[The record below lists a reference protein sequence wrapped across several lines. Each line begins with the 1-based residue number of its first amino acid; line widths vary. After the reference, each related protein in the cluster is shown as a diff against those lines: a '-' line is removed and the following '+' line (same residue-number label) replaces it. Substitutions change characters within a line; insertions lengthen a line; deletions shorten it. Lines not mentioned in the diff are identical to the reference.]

1 MALSILRRID
11 GCIHTCKVMC
21 DECTD
26 TSNRQLVICI
36 KWVNEQLQPQ
46 EDFIGLYKDDISA
59 NTIVA
64 TIKDALVRLNL
75 VLSKCRG
82 QCYDG
87 ASAMSGVRSG
97 LAKQL
102 NEDENRA
109 VFLHCYGHALNLA
122 VDDSVKNSKPLKDAL
137 EITFEVSKLVKY
149 SPKKDVMFEILK
161 SKLAPDMPGFR
172 VLCPTQWTVQEPI
185 PYNQFLSSC
194 NQ

>member
-1 MALSILRRID
+1 MALSVLKRIA

-149 SPKKDVMFEILK
+149 SPKRDVMFEILK